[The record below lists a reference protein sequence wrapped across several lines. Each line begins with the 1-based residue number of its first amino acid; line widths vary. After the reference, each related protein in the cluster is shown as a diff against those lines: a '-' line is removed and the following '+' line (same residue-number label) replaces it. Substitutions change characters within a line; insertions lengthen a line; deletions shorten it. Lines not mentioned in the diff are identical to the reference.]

1 MPTPAMAAMITPTKP
16 NTVSSLAW
24 VFKFSNHLKKFV
36 LNMGTSSFSLAI
48 RSSLESHTLS

>member
-1 MPTPAMAAMITPTKP
+1 MAAMITPTKP